1 MAYRPS
7 APFTVAMKL
16 LIPTEDKSYGSVNKT
31 FPKPKDVS
39 DDYLIFG
46 SFRTFGG
53 TENSKNDLFT
63 IINTAVV
70 ETWYRPD
77 IKGNCEL
84 YICETGEIYEI
95 MQDPEDIQMR
105 HQYLKFKVQKVGGKT

>member
-31 FPKPKDVS
+31 FPKPGDVS